1 MIFSTLFMF
10 SISIYYK
17 QILLYNLCIRDPSL
31 ERRCSMTTSVLEKS
45 LSYDD
50 LIASLRLIDDDFMR
64 IIFKNQDCIQL
75 LLDII
80 LGEHVEIIENDSQ
93 YDLKNLLGR
102 SLTIDVL
109 VKDNNVNVN
118 INFTKNVSLSF
129 TSFGCFVHLPLSL
142 ISCLLFYRTFL

>member
-1 MIFSTLFMF
+1 
-10 SISIYYK
+10 
-17 QILLYNLCIRDPSL
+17 
-31 ERRCSMTTSVLEKS
+31 MTTSVLEKS

-75 LLDII
+75 LF
-80 LGEHVEIIENDSQ
+80 
-93 YDLKNLLGR
+93 
-102 SLTIDVL
+102 
-109 VKDNNVNVN
+109 VNVN

-129 TSFGCFVHLPLSL
+129 TSFGCFAHLPLSL